1 MNPEVPL
8 THKSIQVAIDGPAGA
23 GKSTIA
29 KAVAARLGFAYLD
42 TGAMYRAVGLKA
54 LRAGISTQDERAV
67 GEVAARTD
75 ITVRNDGGVQTV
87 LLDGED
93 VTGLIRTPEV
103 SMAASDV
110 SKWPAVRARL
120 VALQR
125 AIAGNS
131 CVVMDGRDIGTHVL
145 PDAPF
150 KFFVT
155 ASVQA
160 RARRRQLE
168 LLQKGIGKELEECA
182 RDIEER
188 DLQDSTRAASPLEV
202 APGAEVLDTT
212 DMTAAE
218 AAEYVIGKVEA
229 GR

>member
-1 MNPEVPL
+1 M